1 MKKINRIKVVLA
13 EQDKS
18 GKWLADK
25 LGKSNCTISKWCN
38 NSVQPDL
45 NTLKEISILLGVDI
59 KDLLYSNE

>member
-1 MKKINRIKVVLA
+1 MKKINRIKVVLT

-18 GKWLADK
+18 GKWLAEK
-25 LGKSNCTISKWCN
+25 LGKSNCTISKWCS